1 MNSKYS
7 YSQVGVRPWTDCRL
21 PYHIQRCRI
30 LNEYA
35 SKCYFRISQN
45 QINKIWRF
53 WSRSMMITRN
63 LLLFV
68 IAKWEEIGPTP
79 PSRLCSRLLLGGHCY
94 LDVLTGLHSPA
105 LSCHSPDCV
114 ALTKQ
119 MRLSSS
125 YFFFPEQ
132 CFQAFLGWP
141 RLTNLSFL
149 LNAQLWTAVNFHVNW
164 SLC

>member
-1 MNSKYS
+1 MNSTYS

-35 SKCYFRISQN
+35 SKCYFSISQN
-45 QINKIWRF
+45 QINDIWAF
-53 WSRSMMITRN
+53 WSRSMMIIRN

-68 IAKWEEIGPTP
+68 IAKWKEIGPMP
-79 PSRLCSRLLLGGHCY
+79 PGCLCSRLLLGGHCY

-105 LSCHSPDCV
+105 LSPNRCAWAAV
-114 ALTKQ
+114 N
-119 MRLSSS
+119 
-125 YFFFPEQ
+125 FFPEQ

>member
-1 MNSKYS
+1 MNSTYS

-21 PYHIQRCRI
+21 PYQIQIFRI
-30 LNEYA
+30 LIEYT
-35 SKCYFRISQN
+35 SKSYFRMPQN
-45 QINKIWRF
+45 QINEIWTF
-53 WSRSMMITRN
+53 WSRSIAITRN

-79 PSRLCSRLLLGGHCY
+79 PGRLCSRLLLGGHCY

-119 MRLSSS
+119 MCLSSS
-125 YFFFPEQ
+125 FFFPKQ
-132 CFQAFLGWP
+132 CFQAFLGLP

-149 LNAQLWTAVNFHVNW
+149 LNAQLWTAVHFHVNW
-164 SLC
+164 SLY